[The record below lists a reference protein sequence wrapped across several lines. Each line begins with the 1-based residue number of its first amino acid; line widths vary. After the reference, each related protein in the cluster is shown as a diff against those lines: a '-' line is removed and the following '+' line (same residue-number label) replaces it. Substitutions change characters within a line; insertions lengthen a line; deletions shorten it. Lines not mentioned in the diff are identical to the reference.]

1 MTVSDGL
8 RRDPVEDERFMKM
21 AWAEARAAED
31 AGDVPVGCVVA
42 KDGRVIG
49 RGRNQREVLQDPT
62 AHAEMIA
69 ITSAAAEVGSWRLE
83 GCTLYVTLEPCTMCA
98 GAIVLARVPRVVFG
112 ARDPK
117 AGACGSLYDL
127 VREPRLNHRVELVE
141 GVHAEPCADL
151 LRQFFK
157 RLRSR
162 VDEDGGAG

>member
-1 MTVSDGL
+1 
-8 RRDPVEDERFMKM
+8 
-21 AWAEARAAED
+21 
-31 AGDVPVGCVVA
+31 
-42 KDGRVIG
+42 
-49 RGRNQREVLQDPT
+49 
-62 AHAEMIA
+62 MIA

-162 VDEDGGAG
+162 VDEDGGPG